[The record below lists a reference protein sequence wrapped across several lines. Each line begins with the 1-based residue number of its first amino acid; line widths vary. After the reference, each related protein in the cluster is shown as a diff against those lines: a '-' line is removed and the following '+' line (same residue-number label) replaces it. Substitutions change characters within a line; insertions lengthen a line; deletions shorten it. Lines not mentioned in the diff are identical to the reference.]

1 MDFDGFSRTLVGEA
15 GDAIILCDAEG
26 VIRFWNRSAE
36 RIFGYPR
43 RDAIGQS
50 LDIIIPE
57 NLRERHW
64 KGYAEMMRTGR
75 SKYGEGDTLAVPA
88 LRADGQRI
96 SIEFTV
102 LPLRDG
108 EGSTQGIAAILRDV
122 TKRFEEMKAL
132 RARARQERSE

>member
-1 MDFDGFSRTLVGEA
+1 MDFDGFSRTLVDEA

-57 NLRERHW
+57 NQRERHW

-102 LPLRDG
+102 LPLTDG

-132 RARARQERSE
+132 RARARKERSE

>member
-1 MDFDGFSRTLVGEA
+1 MNADDFYRTLTHEA
-15 GDAIILCDAEG
+15 GDAIILCDAQG
-26 VIRFWNRSAE
+26 TIQFWNRSAE
-36 RIFGYPR
+36 RTFGYTSH
-43 RDAIGQS
+43 DALGQS

-64 KGYAEMMRTGR
+64 RGYAEMLRTGR

-88 LRADGQRI
+88 LRADGRRI

-108 EGSTQGIAAILRDV
+108 EGVIRGIAAILRDV
-122 TKRFEEMKAL
+122 TRRFSDAQ
-132 RARARQERSE
+132 RI